1 MHGCYNRAE
10 RNTEFFSVTEG
21 DAVFATFSSATTLYS
36 GHLCSVDTIG
46 RSTGRLAGF
55 TFDRPDLI
63 LSNVFPRPAETRPAA
78 HLSPAPVH
86 HV

>member
-1 MHGCYNRAE
+1 MVCAAQ
-10 RNTEFFSVTEG
+10 S
-21 DAVFATFSSATTLYS
+21 S
-36 GHLCSVDTIG
+36 GHLCSADTIL
-46 RSTGRLAGF
+46 RSAGRLAGF

-63 LSNVFPRPAETRPAA
+63 LSNVSPHPAEITPAA